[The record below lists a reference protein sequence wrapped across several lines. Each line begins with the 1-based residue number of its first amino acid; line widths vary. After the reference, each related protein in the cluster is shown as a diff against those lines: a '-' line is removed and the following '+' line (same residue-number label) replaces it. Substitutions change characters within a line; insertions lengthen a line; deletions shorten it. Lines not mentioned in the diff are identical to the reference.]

1 MFLKVVMIKVYIF
14 IILSAITSVIA
25 QICFKVVANRFEN
38 IGLHNHFYFFK
49 QVLLKP
55 LTWLGFLFIFL
66 NLITWVVVLNFT
78 ELSFAFPFCSLNY
91 IFILVSAKIIL
102 KERISL
108 KRILG
113 VLFIIVGMILVG
125 FTHSH

>member
-1 MFLKVVMIKVYIF
+1 MIKIYIF

-25 QICFKVVANRFEN
+25 QICFKIVANKFEN

-49 QVLLKP
+49 QILLRY
-55 LTWLGFLFIFL
+55 LTWWGFLFIFL

-91 IFILVSAKIIL
+91 IFILISAKIIL
-102 KERISL
+102 KEKISL

-113 VLFIIVGMILVG
+113 VLFIVAGIVLVSL
-125 FTHSH
+125 TYNPS

>member
-1 MFLKVVMIKVYIF
+1 MIKVYIF

-25 QICFKVVANRFEN
+25 QIYFKIVANKFEN

-49 QVLLKP
+49 KILLQS

-66 NLITWVVVLNFT
+66 NLITWTAVLNFT

-91 IFILVSAKIIL
+91 IFILISAKIIL
-102 KERISL
+102 KEKISL
-108 KRILG
+108 KRIVG
-113 VLFIIVGMILVG
+113 VLFIIAGIILVG
-125 FTHSH
+125 FTQNH